1 MIRLRIKHGRKVPM
15 RLYTAVLRGDLK
27 KLGTL
32 VRRQFSVEAVVAT
45 YGLVPRRSF
54 FYQGLARIPVLLRL
68 ANRRGR
74 FIKADGRFIKAA
86 SLNCNFFSN
95 SSRFINAKGRNCRQI
110 SGFGAGIAIFTEFIN
125 GR

>member
-1 MIRLRIKHGRKVPM
+1 MIGLRIKHGRKALM
-15 RLYTAVLRGDLK
+15 RLHTAVLRGDLK

-32 VRRQFSVEAVVAT
+32 VRLQFSVEAVVAT

-86 SLNCNFFSN
+86 SLSCSFFPTVATLSAPRARPVAGDSNFYHFP
-95 SSRFINAKGRNCRQI
+95 
-110 SGFGAGIAIFTEFIN
+110 
-125 GR
+125 